1 MMKKLVLAVITVFCA
16 ITVFSLEVNRSELES
31 AGTPDSIVFIN
42 YTGPHAV
49 INTIEQIKNIGS
61 TLSPAVTPGNI
72 GIPGSFG
79 NRDFYYVIHAVDP
92 AVKEKLDADILI
104 LGPKAGVD
112 HIINLRRIISS
123 YLSNAYGYSE
133 RDADTL
139 SVFITVYNAVY
150 RSKMDVFNAKY
161 KAVVTQHLEGAKAG
175 LSVNYEE
182 WPGKTQIVIPLS
194 DLEGGLGTIDTSVIS
209 DKQVVASM
217 QETETKE
224 VDARK
229 DMVDIKER
237 EAQDAQKAAA
247 DAQKAAADAQ
257 KKAAEEEAK
266 RKAEEERLK
275 KAQEEAAAAQKKAQ
289 ENPDDAQA
297 QKDAADKQKEAEEQ
311 KKNVEEQQ
319 QKVDEAKQEAE
330 ELKTTAKE
338 EQVIAD
344 KKTSEAQAD
353 RISIAKDMQE
363 LLQNADLLAV
373 MDTTY
378 GLKLI
383 DQTNLLSAIVL
394 FDTKTG
400 KVVKESPVNVIRNR
414 QVIQNDNGF
423 IAIAGKTG
431 GNAAV
436 KLVILDSRS
445 MEIIKE
451 SSEIISEKSMLAYD
465 TEFVFAVME
474 SAGKWYLGRYT
485 FDLALSLK
493 SDITVDQATPIV
505 ISEKGISVTSS
516 DGSVTLLASDTLKAV
531 KE

>member
-1 MMKKLVLAVITVFCA
+1 MMKKIMLTVIIVICAVTA
-16 ITVFSLEVNRSELES
+16 YALEVDKTELES
-31 AGTPDSIVFIN
+31 AGTADSIVFIN

-49 INTIEQIKNIGS
+49 INTADQIKSIGS
-61 TLSPAVTPGNI
+61 SLSPAVTQNNL

-79 NRDFYYVIHAVDP
+79 NRELYYVIHAVDP
-92 AVKEKLDADILI
+92 SVKEKLDADILI

-112 HIINLRRIISS
+112 HIRNLRRILSS
-123 YLSNAYGYSE
+123 YLSAAYGYTE
-133 RDADTL
+133 KDAETL

-150 RSKMDVFNAKY
+150 RSKMDVFTSKY
-161 KAVVTQHLEGAKAG
+161 KTVVMQYLESSKAG

-194 DLEGGLGTIDTSVIS
+194 DLEGGLGTIDTSIIS
-209 DKQVVASM
+209 DKQVVSSM

-224 VDARK
+224 IDARK

-237 EAQDAQKAAA
+237 EAQDAQKSAA

-266 RKAEEERLK
+266 RKVEEEKLK
-275 KAQEEAAAAQKKAQ
+275 KAEADALAAQKKAD
-289 ENPDDAQA
+289 ENPGDEQA
-297 QKDAADKQKEAEEQ
+297 QKEAEDKQKEAEAQ
-311 KKNVEEQQ
+311 KETVEKQED
-319 QKVDEAKQEAE
+319 KVAEAKEEAE
-330 ELKTTAKE
+330 ALKTTAKE

-344 KKTSEAQAD
+344 KKTSEAQTD
-353 RISIAKDMQE
+353 RISIAKDQQE
-363 LLQNADLLAV
+363 LLANADLLAV

-383 DQTNLLSAIVL
+383 DQTNLLSAMVL
-394 FDTKTG
+394 FDVETG

-414 QVIQNDNGF
+414 QVVQTDKGF

-451 SSEIISEKSMLAYD
+451 SSEIISEKSMLAYN

-493 SDITVDQATPIV
+493 SDITVDPASPIV

-516 DGSVTLLASDTLKAV
+516 DGLVTLLASDTLKAV